1 MSESES
7 KSKEELVNL
16 KRAVT
21 HEWDWWAYQF
31 RVHHRQ
37 GIEGIDYW
45 DEQLIMFATHVLDL
59 QPGQR
64 LLDLA
69 CGSGVH
75 AIRFAQQGLD
85 VVGLDIS
92 TRLIQ
97 YCREQAVE
105 EGVENVT
112 FVEGDMR
119 DLTYKEEFDALV
131 VLSTSFGFFDD
142 ETNQRVLNSIARA
155 LKPGGQ
161 VLLELADF
169 TNLACDHQQYKY
181 WQERPEGIYWTE
193 TWFDPITWIR
203 HGVFRFTDNDGVTHL
218 WDDHERVR
226 VYPLPELRRMLNQ
239 AGLEITEVYGD
250 IMLPPRPYGEKHH
263 RRMNVVGRR
272 PPDAP

>member
-1 MSESES
+1 M
-7 KSKEELVNL
+7 NL
-16 KRAVT
+16 KHTVT

-31 RVHHRQ
+31 RVHQRQ
-37 GIEGIDYW
+37 GIEGIAYW
-45 DEQLIMFATHVLDL
+45 DEQLIQFITQVLDL

-75 AIRFAQQGLD
+75 ALLFARQGLD

-92 TRLIQ
+92 PRLIQ
-97 YCREQAVE
+97 YCRERAAE
-105 EGVENVT
+105 EGLETVT

-119 DLTYKEEFDALV
+119 ALTYKEEFDVLV
-131 VLSTSFGFFDD
+131 ILSTSFGFFDD
-142 ETNQRVLNSIARA
+142 VTNQRVLDGIARA
-155 LKPGGQ
+155 LRPGGR

-169 TNLACDHQQYKY
+169 TTLACDQERRQY

-193 TWFDPITWIR
+193 TWFDPVSWIR

-226 VYPLPELRRMLNQ
+226 VYPLPELRRMFEQ
-239 AGLEITEVYGD
+239 AGLELTDVYGD
-250 IMLPPRPYGEKHH
+250 ILLPPRLYGPDYH
-263 RRMNVVGRR
+263 RRMNVVGQR
-272 PPDAP
+272 PSGTS